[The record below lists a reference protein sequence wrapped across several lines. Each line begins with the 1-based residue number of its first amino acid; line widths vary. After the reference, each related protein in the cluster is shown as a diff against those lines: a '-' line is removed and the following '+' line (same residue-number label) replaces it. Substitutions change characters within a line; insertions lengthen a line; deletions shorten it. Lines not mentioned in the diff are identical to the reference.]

1 MVCSCTELSEV
12 DACCRRGDDARP
24 VCWRARTRV
33 ASQLSIIIK
42 PPAVKVA
49 VRAHGQRVVVS
60 CNGLGEVDA
69 CRRGDDAWPVCWRA
83 GTGAASQLAAVVVTP
98 AVKVAVR
105 AECQGKAQS
114 RSGSTESQTTC
125 RGRGEGD
132 PGVSFCWPGNGGQA
146 PGAGRLG
153 PFGGQGD
160 VAGDGP
166 GEVVGDFVGE
176 PSVEQVAVPA
186 WVLVGPGGLSAAG
199 DGLLAE
205 DCVVVAFKGD
215 GVGCCACLGLAVGGF
230 VFGAV
235 VWFGRE
241 GGCCV

>member
-98 AVKVAVR
+98 AGVTTTAASWDAAPVPAL
-105 AECQGKAQS
+105 Q
-114 RSGSTESQTTC
+114 QT
-125 RGRGEGD
+125 
-132 PGVSFCWPGNGGQA
+132 GQA
-146 PGAGRLG
+146 SSPRRQASTSPKPLQETTTLWPWARTAT
-153 PFGGQGD
+153 FT
-160 VAGDGP
+160 A
-166 GEVVGDFVGE
+166 
-176 PSVEQVAVPA
+176 
-186 WVLVGPGGLSAAG
+186 GGLIIMDSWDATLVLALQQTGRASSPRRQQASTSLNSVQEHTIPWPWARTATSTAG
-199 DGLLAE
+199 G
-205 DCVVVAFKGD
+205 
-215 GVGCCACLGLAVGGF
+215 
-230 VFGAV
+230 
-235 VWFGRE
+235 
-241 GGCCV
+241 